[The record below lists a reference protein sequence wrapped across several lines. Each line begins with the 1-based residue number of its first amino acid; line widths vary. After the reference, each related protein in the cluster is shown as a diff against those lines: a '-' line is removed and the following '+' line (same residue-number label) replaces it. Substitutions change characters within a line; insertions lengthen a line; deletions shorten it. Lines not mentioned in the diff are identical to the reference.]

1 MKSLI
6 RSKGVAKRWPMFQGG
21 DSNNPQ
27 KTMAI
32 HGTLILKILSNTV
45 LYRTWLCKKTKK
57 KLSSR
62 YFILG
67 DVLYKRGFD
76 GVMLK
81 CFTTEELQYIKSA
94 EGFFD
99 EWQVVSLLKSMA
111 GNIQG
116 ISISGLRAVLP
127 TVRDRSQFPSTG
139 SYSSSG
145 STRSPTD
152 GLPLPIRP
160 RAIFYRRQ

>member
-1 MKSLI
+1 
-6 RSKGVAKRWPMFQGG
+6 
-21 DSNNPQ
+21 
-27 KTMAI
+27 
-32 HGTLILKILSNTV
+32 
-45 LYRTWLCKKTKK
+45 
-57 KLSSR
+57 
-62 YFILG
+62 
-67 DVLYKRGFD
+67 
-76 GVMLK
+76 MLK

-111 GNIQG
+111 GDIQG